1 ADAVLLVPAGVRR
14 PARAEPGLSYLPYA
28 VVVWICVI
36 GLYGVVT
43 SRNLIH
49 LGLCLTV
56 TQSST
61 YLLLLAVGY
70 VKGGGAPIF
79 KGVKL
84 GTTAV
89 DPIVQSL
96 TLTDI
101 VVSVTMT
108 ALILALAL
116 DAHDDAG
123 TVDPDELAGFEG

>member
-1 ADAVLLVPAGVRR
+1 V
-14 PARAEPGLSYLPYA
+14 SILPYLSA
-28 VVVWICVI
+28 AWIFVVGV
-36 GLYGVVT
+36 YGAIT

-49 LGLCLTV
+49 LALCLTV
-56 TQSST
+56 IQSST
-61 YLLLLAVGY
+61 YVLLLAIGY

-89 DPIVQSL
+89 DPVVQSL

-101 VVSVTMT
+101 VVSVTVL

-116 DAHDDAG
+116 DVYDDKG
-123 TVDPDELAGFEG
+123 TMDPEAIRELSG

>member
-1 ADAVLLVPAGVRR
+1 MTA
-14 PARAEPGLSYLPYA
+14 LPYLVA
-28 VVVWICVI
+28 GWICVI
-36 GLYGVVT
+36 GLYGIVT

-49 LGLCLTV
+49 LALCLTV

-61 YLLLLAVGY
+61 YVLLLTLGY
-70 VKGGGAPIF
+70 VKGGGPPIF

-89 DPIVQSL
+89 DPVVQSL

-101 VVSVTMT
+101 VVSVTVL

-116 DAHDDAG
+116 DVYREKG
-123 TVDPDELAGFEG
+123 TIDPDEVVEMQG